1 VVFSSQNQ
9 LVEDMRAY
17 GSPSG
22 EGGAAARVRVYSVAI
37 AAQGLNPL
45 RETWLNPPEWTERRP
60 TSADF

>member
-1 VVFSSQNQ
+1 MTPRDTAPSPPAP
-9 LVEDMRAY
+9 L
-17 GSPSG
+17 PSG
-22 EGGAAARVRVYSVAI
+22 EGGAAARVRVHSVAI